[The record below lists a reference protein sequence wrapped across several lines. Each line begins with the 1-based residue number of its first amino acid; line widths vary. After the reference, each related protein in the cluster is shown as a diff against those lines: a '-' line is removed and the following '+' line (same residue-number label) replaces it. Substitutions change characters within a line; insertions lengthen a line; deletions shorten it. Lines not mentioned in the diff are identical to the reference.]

1 LAASPAIIQKHYE
14 SNKSYQRPPVP
25 VEKRVVQDIY
35 DHSKFHDYLGTKSTT
50 MTFSF
55 SSSKK
60 STERVGGGDQRI
72 RAEEDDRADD
82 MLARMFAGGF
92 LSESLDQLL

>member
-1 LAASPAIIQKHYE
+1 M
-14 SNKSYQRPPVP
+14 P

-35 DHSKFHDYLGTKSTT
+35 DHSKFHDYLGDEKYYHD
-50 MTFSF
+50 FLIF
-55 SSSKK
+55 FQQEIDK
-60 STERVGGGDQRI
+60 RGW
-72 RAEEDDRADD
+72 EEVINEYVLKRDDRADD

>member
-1 LAASPAIIQKHYE
+1 M
-14 SNKSYQRPPVP
+14 P

-35 DHSKFHDYLGTKSTT
+35 DHSKFHDYLGDEKYYHD
-50 MTFSF
+50 FLIF
-55 SSSKK
+55 FQQEIDK
-60 STERVGGGDQRI
+60 RGW
-72 RAEEDDRADD
+72 EEVINEYVLKRDDLADD